1 MTMTKAE
8 LIDAIVKDS
17 DLTKKDSAIVLE
29 AFLNSIKASLEKDEE
44 VRLIGFGTFKVSKR
58 SARMGRNPR
67 TGAEIKIAASK
78 VPTFKAGKEL
88 KEAVN

>member
-1 MTMTKAE
+1 MTKAE
-8 LIDAIVKDS
+8 LIEAIAKDS